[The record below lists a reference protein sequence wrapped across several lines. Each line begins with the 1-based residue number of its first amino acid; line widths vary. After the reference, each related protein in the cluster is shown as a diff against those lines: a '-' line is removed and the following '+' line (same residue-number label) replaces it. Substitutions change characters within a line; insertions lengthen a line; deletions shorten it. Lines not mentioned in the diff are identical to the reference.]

1 MIDDR
6 SMQPKMLGL
15 GCSTFGGSKSKK
27 TALHTL
33 HAAFDHGINYFD
45 VARSYGYGQA
55 ESIVGEF
62 IKGKR
67 DKVIITSKFGITPPK
82 PFPFMTQV
90 KDVVRMVKKIA
101 PGISQQV
108 IQSYSSSHVNRPTI
122 TPRLAIETLQKSLH
136 ELGTDYLDFYLL
148 HDCAYTNATNEDV
161 AAALEKAK
169 DKGMLKAWGATCEN
183 QSELYNY
190 FRTNSPFGVV
200 QFPYSIDNEFVT
212 RPSGQST
219 AKVIFSIMS
228 QSAGQQE
235 PGRAFFRQLPINRI
249 VPGLIQNLPEAW
261 LYLASRELDQ
271 GVVLCSMTQEHHI
284 KRNIAILNAPDIS
297 PIALREMKN
306 NVLGRVEVGE
316 MV

>member
-1 MIDDR
+1 M
-6 SMQPKMLGL
+6 
-15 GCSTFGGSKSKK
+15 
-27 TALHTL
+27 
-33 HAAFDHGINYFD
+33 
-45 VARSYGYGQA
+45 
-55 ESIVGEF
+55 
-62 IKGKR
+62 
-67 DKVIITSKFGITPPK
+67 
-82 PFPFMTQV
+82 
-90 KDVVRMVKKIA
+90 
-101 PGISQQV
+101 
-108 IQSYSSSHVNRPTI
+108 
-122 TPRLAIETLQKSLH
+122 
-136 ELGTDYLDFYLL
+136 
-148 HDCAYTNATNEDV
+148 
-161 AAALEKAK
+161 
-169 DKGMLKAWGATCEN
+169 
-183 QSELYNY
+183 
-190 FRTNSPFGVV
+190 
-200 QFPYSIDNEFVT
+200 DNEFVT